1 MSKNVLSS
9 SQKARVRGFL
19 REQFVA
25 AGAQR
30 VEHKDR
36 KALAEFLTSKLDFLV
51 TSANLRNILIEDEAN
66 RRQGETG
73 SAILNFVTVLRKQA
87 EKREEA
93 EVDTSSLSEEFDLI
107 DLDESTELRFDE
119 TVDQERTTP
128 AAPIGLP
135 SPTSNFVD
143 REEMEKLK
151 SELAM
156 SKAQSAAAKG
166 LAEAAIAIAK
176 SYEDRMAN
184 MDAILR
190 LLLRAHNSRPHTSS
204 DREGPDV

>member
-1 MSKNVLSS
+1 MRLTDDGRDRISYPKLRLTVLS
-9 SQKARVRGFL
+9 R
-19 REQFVA
+19 
-25 AGAQR
+25 
-30 VEHKDR
+30 
-36 KALAEFLTSKLDFLV
+36 
-51 TSANLRNILIEDEAN
+51 
-66 RRQGETG
+66 
-73 SAILNFVTVLRKQA
+73 LRK
-87 EKREEA
+87 KEA

-143 REEMEKLK
+143 REEEKLK